1 MIRFEVKENLSKY
14 VDYLE
19 KEVKNIDR
27 DKKVLEEMAE
37 EFVDIVSEVVPVASG
52 NLRDSGLNP
61 EMWNILNE
69 NNLTELELIYTGFT
83 GEGMGEPDDIHIWWE
98 FGKYHRGGY
107 SDILGR
113 DYAYYQEF
121 GQDKFAPST
130 KVKAPTFE
138 GHHYVASALG
148 SFDEDVIEYFA
159 EEYIRQLLQ
168 L

>member
-1 MIRFEVKENLSKY
+1 MIRWEVTENLSKY

-27 DKKVLEEMAE
+27 DKKVLEEMGE
-37 EFVDIVSEVVPVASG
+37 EFVGIVDEVVPKWNP
-52 NLRDSGLNP
+52 NLMYSGLNS
-61 EMWNILNE
+61 ETWNFLNKE
-69 NNLTELELIYTGFT
+69 NMSELEIIYTGFT
-83 GEGMGEPDDIHIWWE
+83 GEGMSEPDDIAVWWE

-121 GQDKFAPST
+121 GQDKFAPNA
-130 KVKAPTFE
+130 KVKAHDF
-138 GHHYVASALG
+138 GGNHYVASGVA
-148 SFDEDVIEYFA
+148 SFDSDVLEYYA

>member
-14 VDYLE
+14 VEYLE
-19 KEVKNIDR
+19 KEIKNIDR

-37 EFVDIVSEVVPVASG
+37 EFVDIVGEVVPRASG
-52 NLRDSGLNP
+52 NLSRSGLNP
-61 EMWNILNE
+61 ETWNIFNE
-69 NNLTELELIYTGFT
+69 NNLTELEIIYTGFT
-83 GEGMGEPDDIHIWWE
+83 GEGGSAPDDIHIWWE

-121 GQDKFAPST
+121 GQDKYAES
-130 KVKAPTFE
+130 VKTTAPTFE
-138 GHHYVASALG
+138 GHHYVASAIR
-148 SFDEDVIEYFA
+148 SFDDTVIEYYA
-159 EEYIRQLLQ
+159 EEYIRQLLK